1 MSCMS
6 CMTCMRQAK
15 KVVDDAEKAPVD
27 HSCSHWINCD
37 RQAAFFSIVIR
48 FFNSDFDVFC
58 LSCLPAMMSCATAH
72 HYCAFRCCAG
82 RGRGGRAESSSAAS
96 VATENATMR
105 LRTWLWYADE
115 ECSVAATPRLLHTL
129 GGSIKGEKSCNKSPP
144 PPNVSISQR
153 AWLPKKH
160 RFSMFLRQPVHHW
173 PPNP

>member
-15 KVVDDAEKAPVD
+15 KVVDDTEKAPVD
-27 HSCSHWINCD
+27 HSCSHWISCD

-96 VATENATMR
+96 VATEDATG
-105 LRTWLWYADE
+105 A
-115 ECSVAATPRLLHTL
+115 
-129 GGSIKGEKSCNKSPP
+129 GPP
-144 PPNVSISQR
+144 PTPFCPLLLAHLTCISMTLTCICH
-153 AWLPKKH
+153 AWH
-160 RFSMFLRQPVHHW
+160 AVHCITLHAFIMHDIQLFA
-173 PPNP
+173 